1 MKDARAILRFRFPK
15 GAPKGVELQNDP
27 ADRFAKGGKPRKRGF
42 PLTCDLFYLFSS
54 EREKNR
60 N

>member
-15 GAPKGVELQNDP
+15 GAPKGVE
-27 ADRFAKGGKPRKRGF
+27 F

>member
-15 GAPKGVELQNDP
+15 GAP
-27 ADRFAKGGKPRKRGF
+27 KGGKPRKRGF